1 MLRRRHPNVMMESV
15 FPSTCIF
22 IGLCILEGYIM
33 FYITTKQWA
42 VFAENVRRCSWTGHI
57 TRQST
62 KPRSCKSL
70 KTSAVLS
77 VVPFG
82 RRVNPFK
89 PSSIETVWDLNLWCS
104 GLLNTKKKNKQTLK
118 QLNRCNCRGT
128 KRRSFMCHRTYTMY
142 KQQHSPSVFN
152 PSNA

>member
-89 PSSIETVWDLNLWCS
+89 PSSIETGIWTCDALAFW
-104 GLLNTKKKNKQTLK
+104 THKKKTLK

-128 KRRSFMCHRTYTMY
+128 KRRSFICHRTYTMY